1 LHESICNTSNFP
13 SKSDA
18 SNYYNNN
25 DHPSD
30 DPIDNTFFQEGS
42 SNNNKTDMLI
52 TSNGQSDRNHCDV
65 KVTSSIPD
73 AMCEADSDYSSTE
86 GQCDPR
92 EKDNDSDSDND
103 GPRAFARKKK
113 DNFKFGFQFSGE
125 DLCVPCNST
134 SLTDTVDS
142 SVSAELVATL
152 VNSLGCTEEGE

>member
-1 LHESICNTSNFP
+1 LHESICNSSNLP
-13 SKSDA
+13 SKSNA
-18 SNYYNNN
+18 SNYNNNNN

-42 SNNNKTDMLI
+42 SNKTDMLI
-52 TSNGQSDRNHCDV
+52 TSNGQSDDNHCDV

-73 AMCEADSDYSSTE
+73 AMYEADSDYSSTE
-86 GQCDPR
+86 GQCDPG

-103 GPRAFARKKK
+103 GPRAFTRKKK

-134 SLTDTVDS
+134 SLTDAMDS
-142 SVSAELVATL
+142 SVATL
-152 VNSLGCTEEGE
+152 VNSLGCTEEGEIFLI